1 MCKFVFIVCFGW
13 LSTIPPPEVV
23 NFLDHIRECCWQ
35 LNIRVKIGEIFFHK
49 ECFCFM
55 VLQI

>member
-1 MCKFVFIVCFGW
+1 MCKFVFTVCFGW
-13 LSTIPPPEVV
+13 LSTIPPLEVV
-23 NFLDHIRECCWQ
+23 AFLDRIRECCWQ